1 MWPYL
6 CSNWMLPR
14 KCKWVLIL
22 CHFNKFNPKTCQH
35 AMTHCKYRDSL
46 NWVSCSCGWYSCLPY
61 IEESCSCLHT
71 HLEAVITKNLLF
83 CSHVSFYQAQRI
95 PATATT
101 TKTRK
106 QLNILIL
113 IWHIC
118 FVRSKTGV
126 VLSCMQLSYR
136 AFSAFVRN
144 TCHAYSSNQQ
154 DEKGIVKKTWT
165 IKKDLVKPKRRSTG
179 IQ

>member
-1 MWPYL
+1 MTVFVFKLNATKKMQVSIDIRY
-6 CSNWMLPR
+6 
-14 KCKWVLIL
+14 I
-22 CHFNKFNPKTCQH
+22 FNKFNPKMCQH
-35 AMTHCKYRDSL
+35 AHDEYRDIL
-46 NWVSCSCGWYSCLPY
+46 NWVSGSGGWYSCLLY

-83 CSHVSFYQAQRI
+83 FLHVSFYQDQRI
-95 PATATT
+95 PTTATT

-126 VLSCMQLSYR
+126 VLSCMQLSYH

-144 TCHAYSSNQQ
+144 TCHAYSLNQR
-154 DEKGIVKKTWT
+154 DEIVIVKKT
-165 IKKDLVKPKRRSTG
+165 
-179 IQ
+179 